1 MIFSLPALLALTLT
15 EFVTILSEIVLSKIG
30 LKLAKSYRKIRLYL
44 QLFREKPEKLET
56 TLQKQINSTER
67 SIP

>member
-1 MIFSLPALLALTLT
+1 MIFSFPALLALTLT

-44 QLFREKPEKLET
+44 
-56 TLQKQINSTER
+56 
-67 SIP
+67 